1 MCVFATKSARKS
13 CQKRPLSAKE
23 QQKNQQEP
31 NRFLPVT
38 HKSSTF
44 AVRLAYICQE
54 YAKSLS
60 LTLKNNILMKSKF
73 CLTLMLLS
81 CIMSFAQTAKKPTI
95 MVIPSDHWCTSRYF
109 TKVMDNQGKKVT
121 INDYEAAFREDA
133 ELYSVAAKIGEIMA
147 ADGYPVK
154 DYMQEYKSLMD
165 EQTEEEVTMSSMGS
179 MIEETPL
186 DMLRRRVKYDIE
198 LRVDWTI
205 NKEGKSKS
213 VSVNIAAIDT
223 YSNKQVAAAN
233 GTSEAADMI
242 VVRLI
247 ENALQE
253 QMTNFA
259 LQLNKHF
266 EDVQTN
272 GREITLQIR
281 CWDSGMITLE
291 EENEDGDELIDVI
304 AEWVED
310 NTVKG
315 VYNLA
320 SNTETRAK
328 FEQVRIPMFNDK
340 GRAMDARMFANQ
352 LRKYLRE
359 QSIECKVMNKGLGEA
374 VLVLGEK

>member
-1 MCVFATKSARKS
+1 MKQLVVSLLFLLMMNLCV
-13 CQKRPLSAKE
+13 L
-23 QQKNQQEP
+23 
-31 NRFLPVT
+31 
-38 HKSSTF
+38 
-44 AVRLAYICQE
+44 
-54 YAKSLS
+54 
-60 LTLKNNILMKSKF
+60 
-73 CLTLMLLS
+73 
-81 CIMSFAQTAKKPTI
+81 AQTAKKPTI

-109 TKVMDNQGKKVT
+109 TKIMDNQGKKVT

-179 MIEETPL
+179 MIEESPL

-198 LRVDWTI
+198 LRVDWTV
-205 NKEGKSKS
+205 NKEEKGKSI
-213 VSVNIAAIDT
+213 SVNIAAIDT

-233 GTSEAADMI
+233 GTGKASDMI

-247 ENALQE
+247 EDALQK
-253 QMTNFA
+253 QMTNFT

-291 EENEDGDELIDVI
+291 DENADGDELIDVI

-310 NTVKG
+310 NTVNG
-315 VYNLA
+315 AYNLA

>member
-1 MCVFATKSARKS
+1 M
-13 CQKRPLSAKE
+13 
-23 QQKNQQEP
+23 
-31 NRFLPVT
+31 
-38 HKSSTF
+38 
-44 AVRLAYICQE
+44 
-54 YAKSLS
+54 
-60 LTLKNNILMKSKF
+60 MKSNF
-73 CLTLMLLS
+73 IALLLLCS
-81 CIMSFAQTAKKPTI
+81 MITFAQTAKKPTI
-95 MVIPSDHWCTSRYF
+95 MVVPSDHWCTSRYF

-328 FEQVRIPMFNDK
+328 FEQVRIPMFNEK

-359 QSIECKVMNKGLGEA
+359 QSIESKVMNKGLGEA

>member
-1 MCVFATKSARKS
+1 MISTRKKIARALAKACKNDAKVQLIYDIRKRIS
-13 CQKRPLSAKE
+13 QKGPTRTIHMS
-23 QQKNQQEP
+23 N
-31 NRFLPVT
+31 
-38 HKSSTF
+38 KSSTF
-44 AVRLAYICQE
+44 ASETTKY
-54 YAKSLS
+54 K
-60 LTLKNNILMKSKF
+60 THMMKSNF
-73 CLTLMLLS
+73 FLALLLLS
-81 CIMSFAQTAKKPTI
+81 SIMSFAQTTKKPTI

-154 DYMQEYKSLMD
+154 DYMQEYKSLID
-165 EQTEEEVTMSSMGS
+165 EQTEEEVTLSNMGS

-205 NKEGKSKS
+205 NQEAKGHS
-213 VSVNIAAIDT
+213 VSLNIAAIDT

-233 GTSEAADMI
+233 GTGKAVDKI

-247 ENALQE
+247 ENALKE
-253 QMTNFA
+253 QMKSFST
-259 LQLNKHF
+259 QLNNHF
-266 EDVQTN
+266 NDVQKN
-272 GREITLQIR
+272 GREISLQIR

-291 EENEDGDELIDVI
+291 EENENGDELIDVI

-310 NTVKG
+310 NTVNG
-315 VYNLA
+315 AFNLA

-328 FEQVRIPMFNDK
+328 FEQVRIPMFNEK

-352 LRKYLRE
+352 LRKHLRE
-359 QSIECKVMNKGLGEA
+359 QSIACKVMNKGLGEA
-374 VLVLGEK
+374 VLVIGEK

>member
-1 MCVFATKSARKS
+1 MKQLVVSLLFLLMTNLCV
-13 CQKRPLSAKE
+13 L
-23 QQKNQQEP
+23 
-31 NRFLPVT
+31 
-38 HKSSTF
+38 
-44 AVRLAYICQE
+44 
-54 YAKSLS
+54 
-60 LTLKNNILMKSKF
+60 
-73 CLTLMLLS
+73 
-81 CIMSFAQTAKKPTI
+81 AQTAKKPTI

-179 MIEETPL
+179 MIEESPL

-198 LRVDWTI
+198 LRVDWTV
-205 NKEGKSKS
+205 NKEEKGKSI
-213 VSVNIAAIDT
+213 SVNIAAIDT

-233 GTSEAADMI
+233 GTGKASDMI

-247 ENALQE
+247 EDALQK
-253 QMTNFA
+253 QMTNFT

-291 EENEDGDELIDVI
+291 DENADGDELIYVI

-310 NTVKG
+310 NTVNG
-315 VYNLA
+315 AYNLA